1 MTFQRIVVALLVLIV
16 AGLGAIGY
24 FEWKM
29 AVQVRTL
36 KAFVEGYVFNE
47 AVIACEQAKSST
59 PFKWNGG
66 KSTAVIGL
74 NSVKTDKYTVSASY
88 TLVADSVY
96 CDYDPIKRKAEI
108 GSSFLEAGVTIRPC
122 QAWDGIVMA
131 QGQGDYRILHEA
143 ALRDYL
149 AGVADL
155 AATLGGEPASW
166 SITEVGDGN
175 LNLVFIVKGGRGGIA
190 VKQALPYVRLVG
202 ESWPLPLSRAHY
214 EYLALSRQAEL
225 APGLVPALLHHNE
238 ALALT
243 VMELLEPHII
253 MRKGMVAGSQY
264 PRFVD
269 DITTFMAR
277 TLFFTSD
284 LAVSAAEKKQGIA
297 AFAGNHALC
306 KITEDLIFTDPYR
319 VAEQNRWT
327 APYLDALA
335 AELRE
340 DMDLH
345 VAISR
350 LKLKFMASPE
360 ALLHGDLHTGSIMV
374 TGGETRV
381 IDPEFA
387 FYGPMGFDVGAVLA
401 NLLMAYFASAGHERT
416 PGERR
421 AFEAWVLETVETV
434 WNDFTRKFL
443 ELWRAGAAGDA
454 YPASL
459 FAGETGAARLEAERQ
474 AYMQRLFADT
484 VGFAAAKT
492 IRRIFG
498 LAHNIDF
505 ELIEDP
511 RRRAISEARAVRL
524 ARAMMLEVGAFPTI
538 ADVTAAARKLR
549 DWQPEF

>member
-1 MTFQRIVVALLVLIV
+1 M
-16 AGLGAIGY
+16 
-24 FEWKM
+24 
-29 AVQVRTL
+29 
-36 KAFVEGYVFNE
+36 
-47 AVIACEQAKSST
+47 
-59 PFKWNGG
+59 
-66 KSTAVIGL
+66 
-74 NSVKTDKYTVSASY
+74 
-88 TLVADSVY
+88 
-96 CDYDPIKRKAEI
+96 
-108 GSSFLEAGVTIRPC
+108 
-122 QAWDGIVMA
+122 
-131 QGQGDYRILHEA
+131 
-143 ALRDYL
+143 RDYL
-149 AGVADL
+149 AGLPDL
-155 AATLGGEPASW
+155 KALLGGEPAAW
-166 SITEVGDGN
+166 AITEVGDGN
-175 LNLVFIVKGGRGGIA
+175 LNLVFIVKGARGGVA

-214 EYLALSRQAEL
+214 EYLALSKQAEL
-225 APGLVPALLHHNE
+225 APGLVPALLHHNG
-238 ALALT
+238 ASALT

-253 MRKGMVAGSQY
+253 MRKGMVAATQY

-284 LAVSAAEKKQGIA
+284 LALSAADKKQAIA

-319 VAEQNRWT
+319 IAEQNRWT
-327 APYLDALA
+327 APYLDSLA
-335 AELRE
+335 AELRD

-350 LKLKFMASPE
+350 LKLKFMAGPE
-360 ALLHGDLHTGSIMV
+360 AQLHGDLHTGSIMV
-374 TGGETRV
+374 TESQTRV

-416 PGERR
+416 PGERQ
-421 AFEAWVLETVETV
+421 AFESWVLEAIEKV
-434 WNDFTRKFL
+434 WREFSRKFL
-443 ELWRAGAAGDA
+443 DLWRAGAAGDA

-459 FAGETGAARLEAERQ
+459 FAGEKGAARLEAERQ
-474 AYMQRLFADT
+474 AYMQRLFVDT

-511 RRRAISEARAVRL
+511 RRRAICEARAVRL
-524 ARAMMLEVGAFPTI
+524 ARAMLVETATFRAIV
-538 ADVTAAARKLR
+538 DVTGAARKLR
-549 DWQPEF
+549 DWMPDFASREDGE

>member
-1 MTFQRIVVALLVLIV
+1 MT
-16 AGLGAIGY
+16 GS
-24 FEWKM
+24 
-29 AVQVRTL
+29 RT
-36 KAFVEGYVFNE
+36 E
-47 AVIACEQAKSST
+47 
-59 PFKWNGG
+59 
-66 KSTAVIGL
+66 
-74 NSVKTDKYTVSASY
+74 
-88 TLVADSVY
+88 
-96 CDYDPIKRKAEI
+96 
-108 GSSFLEAGVTIRPC
+108 
-122 QAWDGIVMA
+122 
-131 QGQGDYRILHEA
+131 DYRILHEA

-149 AGVADL
+149 AGLPDL
-155 AATLGGEPASW
+155 KALLGGEPGAW

-175 LNLVFIVKGGRGGIA
+175 LNLVFIVKGARGGIA
-190 VKQALPYVRLVG
+190 AKQALPYVRLVG

-214 EYLALSRQAEL
+214 EYLALSRQAQL

-238 ALALT
+238 ILALT

-253 MRKGMVAGSQY
+253 MRKGLVAATHY
-264 PRFVD
+264 PRFAS

-284 LAVSAAEKKQGIA
+284 LALSAAEKKEGIA

-319 VAEQNRWT
+319 IAEQNRWT
-327 APYLDALA
+327 APYLDGLA
-335 AELRE
+335 AELRD
-340 DMDLH
+340 DMELH

-374 TGGETRV
+374 TDSQTRV

-401 NLLMAYFASAGHERT
+401 NLLMAYFASAGHERA
-416 PGERR
+416 PGQRA
-421 AFEAWVLETVETV
+421 AFEAWVLETVEQV
-434 WNDFTRKFL
+434 WTEFARKFL

-459 FAGETGAARLEAERQ
+459 FTGDKGAARLEAERQ

-511 RRRAISEARAVRL
+511 RKRAISEARAVRL
-524 ARAMMLEVGAFPTI
+524 ARAMMVETATFRAI
-538 ADVTAAARKLR
+538 ADVTGAARKLR
-549 DWQPEF
+549 DWMPDFASAGAETGER

>member
-1 MTFQRIVVALLVLIV
+1 M
-16 AGLGAIGY
+16 
-24 FEWKM
+24 
-29 AVQVRTL
+29 
-36 KAFVEGYVFNE
+36 
-47 AVIACEQAKSST
+47 
-59 PFKWNGG
+59 
-66 KSTAVIGL
+66 STAPRPL
-74 NSVKTDKYTVSASY
+74 
-88 TLVADSVY
+88 AD
-96 CDYDPIKRKAEI
+96 PR
-108 GSSFLEAGVTIRPC
+108 R
-122 QAWDGIVMA
+122 
-131 QGQGDYRILHEA
+131 QGYRILHEA
-143 ALRDYL
+143 DLRDYMAEIL
-149 AGVADL
+149 DVA
-155 AATLGGEPASW
+155 ARLGGEPASW
-166 SITEVGDGN
+166 TITEVGDGN
-175 LNLVFIVKGGRGGIA
+175 LNLVFIVKGARGGVA

-214 EYLALSRQAEL
+214 EYLALSKQAQL

-238 ALALT
+238 NLALT

-253 MRKGMVAGSQY
+253 MRKGLVAGTQY
-264 PRFVD
+264 PGFVG

-284 LAVSAAEKKQGIA
+284 LALSAAEKKEGIA

-319 VAEQNRWT
+319 IAEQNRWT

-335 AELRE
+335 AELRD
-340 DMDLH
+340 DMELH

-374 TGGETRV
+374 TESQTRV

-401 NLLMAYFASAGHERT
+401 NLLMAYFASAGHERA
-416 PGERR
+416 PGERA
-421 AFEAWVLETVETV
+421 AFEGWVLETVEQV
-434 WNDFTRKFL
+434 WSEFARKFL

-459 FAGETGAARLEAERQ
+459 FAGEKGAARLEAERQ
-474 AYMQRLFADT
+474 AYLQRLFTET

-505 ELIEDP
+505 ELIADP
-511 RRRAISEARAVRL
+511 KTRAISEARAVRL
-524 ARAMMLEVGAFPTI
+524 ARAMMVETGTFRTI
-538 ADVTAAARKLR
+538 ADVTGAARKLR
-549 DWQPEF
+549 DWMPELSG

>member
-1 MTFQRIVVALLVLIV
+1 MT
-16 AGLGAIGY
+16 
-24 FEWKM
+24 
-29 AVQVRTL
+29 
-36 KAFVEGYVFNE
+36 E
-47 AVIACEQAKSST
+47 ARA
-59 PFKWNGG
+59 
-66 KSTAVIGL
+66 
-74 NSVKTDKYTVSASY
+74 
-88 TLVADSVY
+88 
-96 CDYDPIKRKAEI
+96 
-108 GSSFLEAGVTIRPC
+108 
-122 QAWDGIVMA
+122 
-131 QGQGDYRILHEA
+131 GDYRILHEA

-149 AGVADL
+149 AGAPDLVAL
-155 AATLGGEPASW
+155 LGAEPVSW

-175 LNLVFIVKGGRGGIA
+175 LNLVFIVKGDRGGVA

-214 EYLALSRQAEL
+214 EFLALSRQAEL

-238 ALALT
+238 TLALT

-253 MRKGMVAGSQY
+253 MRRGLVAGTQY

-284 LAVSAAEKKQGIA
+284 LALSAADKKQAIA

-319 VAEQNRWT
+319 IAEQNRWT

-335 AELRE
+335 AGLRD
-340 DMDLH
+340 DMELH

-374 TGGETRV
+374 TDSQTRV

-387 FYGPMGFDVGAVLA
+387 FYGPMGFDIGAVLA
-401 NLLMAYFASAGHERT
+401 NLLMAYFASAGHERS
-416 PGERR
+416 PGERQ
-421 AFEAWVLETVETV
+421 AFEAWVLGTVEAV
-434 WNDFTRKFL
+434 WNEFARKFL
-443 ELWRAGAAGDA
+443 DLWRGGAAGDA
-454 YPASL
+454 YPVSL
-459 FAGETGAARLEAERQ
+459 FAGEKGAARLDTERQ
-474 AYMQRLFADT
+474 AYLQRLFTDT

-511 RRRAISEARAVRL
+511 KRRAISEARAVRL
-524 ARAMMLEVGAFPTI
+524 ARAMMVEAVTFRTI
-538 ADVTAAARKLR
+538 ADVTGAARKLR
-549 DWQPEF
+549 DWQPELSG